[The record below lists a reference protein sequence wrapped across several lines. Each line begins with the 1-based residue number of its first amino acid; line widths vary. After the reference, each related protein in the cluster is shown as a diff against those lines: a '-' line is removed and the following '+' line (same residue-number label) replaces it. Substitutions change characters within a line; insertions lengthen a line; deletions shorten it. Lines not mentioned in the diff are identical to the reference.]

1 MVVGKKN
8 YGEKSTPNNLNK
20 SKIIVGEMAE
30 RFKAVDC
37 KSIEFTHRR
46 FESYF
51 LLFITKRNMAQLVAR
66 LLWEQEVMC
75 SNHIISK
82 SLFFLSIDNS
92 FSNVDP
98 TNRIN

>member
-1 MVVGKKN
+1 MVVGKRN
-8 YGEKSTPNNLNK
+8 YEEKSTQSDLNK
-20 SKIIVGEMAE
+20 LKNILGEMAE

-37 KSIEFTHRR
+37 KSIEFSHRR

-75 SNHIISK
+75 SSHIISK
-82 SLFFLSIDNS
+82 QLSFSSKHNLFLSADL
-92 FSNVDP
+92 
-98 TNRIN
+98 TNYIS